1 MASPPG
7 IVAIGAGLSSAA
19 DARAAGREAALD
31 AVDDLGPDGVDLAF
45 LFLSA
50 DHLDEAAAVAD
61 AVRETAR
68 PGNLVGCVSAGVLAG
83 DRELESGPGVAVWAA
98 RLPGAA
104 IQSFHAVAVD
114 DGVAGVPELD
124 DVSLVALLVDPFSF
138 PAVPFLDAVNAR
150 QPGVPL
156 VGGLATGAGRPGGQA
171 LILDREVHDEGA
183 VGVAVSG
190 VPVVTLVSQGCA
202 PLGPESVVTRAEGN
216 VVFELA
222 GRPALE
228 RLREV
233 VGGLS
238 ESEQRVASEGLLA
251 GLVIDENKSEY
262 GRDDYLM
269 RGVLGADEE
278 SGALAIG
285 GPVRVGQTLRFHAR
299 DAGSAD
305 EDLRRALAGGIGG
318 ANAAGALM
326 FTCNGRGRG
335 LFQSPDHD
343 ARLVSGALAGEGLA
357 GFFCGGEIGPVGGR
371 AFLHGFTAT
380 LAVFLESPRAS
391 KG

>member
-1 MASPPG
+1 MGRSAG
-7 IVAIGAGLSSAA
+7 VAIGAGLSTAENPA
-19 DARAAGREAALD
+19 AAGREAALEALGGD
-31 AVDDLGPDGVDLAF
+31 VDGAVDLAF
-45 LFLSA
+45 VFLSA
-50 DHLDEAAAVAD
+50 EHLDEAAAVAE

-68 PGNLVGCVSAGVLAG
+68 PGELVGCVSAGVLAG

-98 RLPGAA
+98 RLPGAE

-114 DGVAGVPELD
+114 DGVAGVPDLD

-138 PAVPFLDAVNAR
+138 PAVPFLDALNAR
-150 QPGVPL
+150 RPGVPL

-171 LILDREVHDEGA
+171 LIVDGEVHDGGA
-183 VGVAVSG
+183 VGVIVSG

-202 PLGPESVVTRAEGN
+202 PLGPESVVTRADGN

-228 RLREV
+228 RLREIL
-233 VGGLS
+233 GGLTAR
-238 ESEQRVASEGLLA
+238 EQRVASEGLLA
-251 GLVIDENKSEY
+251 GLVIDENKAEY
-262 GRDDYLM
+262 GREDYLM
-269 RGVLGADEE
+269 RGVLGADED

-299 DAGSAD
+299 DADSAD
-305 EDLRRALAGGIGG
+305 QDLRRALAGGLGTG
-318 ANAAGALM
+318 NAAGALM

-343 ARLVSGALAGEGLA
+343 ARLVSSALAGDSLA

-380 LAVFLESPRAS
+380 LAVFLQS
-391 KG
+391 

>member
-1 MASPPG
+1 MTSPPG
-7 IVAIGAGLSSAA
+7 TTAIGAGLSSAP
-19 DARAAGREAALD
+19 DARAAGREAALE
-31 AVDDLGPDGVDLAF
+31 AVDKLGSDGVDLAF
-45 LFLSA
+45 VFLSA
-50 DHLDEAAAVAD
+50 EHLDEAGAVVD
-61 AVRETAR
+61 AVREATR
-68 PGNLVGCVSAGVLAG
+68 PGDLVGCVSAGVLAG
-83 DRELESGPGVAVWAA
+83 DRELESGPGVAVWAS
-98 RLPGAA
+98 RLPGAS
-104 IQSFHAVAVD
+104 IESFHAVAVD
-114 DGVAGVPELD
+114 DGVAGVPDLD
-124 DVSLVALLVDPFSF
+124 DASLVALLVDPFTF

-150 QPGVPL
+150 RPGVPL

-171 LILDREVHDEGA
+171 LIVGDEVHDEGA

-202 PLGPESVVTRAEGN
+202 PLGPESVVTHAEGN

-228 RLREV
+228 RLREI

-238 ESEQRVASEGLLA
+238 AAEQSVASEGLLA

-262 GRDDYLM
+262 GRDDYLI

-285 GPVRVGQTLRFHAR
+285 APVRVGQTLRFHAR

-305 EDLRRALAGGIGG
+305 EDLRRALAGGLDG
-318 ANAAGALM
+318 AKAAGALM
-326 FTCNGRGRG
+326 FTCNGRGKG

-343 ARLVSGALAGEGLA
+343 ARLASGALAGEGLA

-380 LAVFLESPRAS
+380 LAVFLQA
-391 KG
+391 